1 MINPQHPQSNQPSDP
16 AFEQLPLFPIEPI
29 STPPAPPTSRQ
40 SPPKRRWLW
49 GLVILAI
56 ASGGLTAWRIIPTQT
71 APAIAQAPKGPPPR
85 AVEVTTLTPGKGERR
100 VTLLGQVEASQ
111 RFTIRAQTGGVI
123 EQLLVKP
130 GDRVT
135 TGMTIAVLDD
145 TEQQLAVS
153 EANARLAQQRSQ
165 LARLEVGTR
174 PEIIAQRQAALN
186 AAQSREREAQD
197 NLKRT
202 QDLVTQ
208 GALSQRTLVEV
219 QAVVDTAR
227 SQRLEAAAELA
238 EAQAGPIREE
248 IQAQEA
254 NVAAAA
260 AAVSQAQLGQ
270 QRTQVV
276 ATTSGTVQTRQVS
289 QGDLVQRGGEL
300 VTLLAG
306 DRLEIFLEVPET
318 LSGQVTPGTSVELTA
333 RALGKWKQRAQVT
346 GVVPAADATS
356 RRQRVR
362 IELTDP
368 PQGLL
373 AGMSVE
379 AQLIQPNDRSGFVV
393 SRDVLT
399 QQQNKW
405 VVFTIADG
413 KAKPVAVEMLA
424 DMGTKVAVFSPGLRA
439 GQQIV
444 SRGGDGLRDG
454 MAVKIVNNQTNQRE
468 AS

>member
-1 MINPQHPQSNQPSDP
+1 MKSNASPSCPPQGSDRQ
-16 AFEQLPLFPIEPI
+16 FEQLQLFPVAAPQ
-29 STPPAPPTSRQ
+29 PASR
-40 SPPKRRWLW
+40 RYWLW
-49 GLVILAI
+49 GFILLGVAGGSLAI
-56 ASGGLTAWRIIPTQT
+56 WRAIPANHTQS
-71 APAIAQAPKGPPPR
+71 AIAQSSQGPAPR
-85 AVEVTTLTPGKGERR
+85 AVEVTNLTPGQGESR
-100 VTLLGQVEASQ
+100 VELLGQVEASQ
-111 RFTIRAQTGGVI
+111 RFTIRAQTEGVI

-130 GDRVT
+130 GDLVT
-135 TGMTIAVLDD
+135 TGMAIAVLDD
-145 TEQQLAVS
+145 ADQRLAVA
-153 EANARLAQQRSQ
+153 EANARLAQQRSN

-174 PEIIAQRQAALN
+174 PEIIAQRQAAVN
-186 AAQSREREAQD
+186 TAESREREARD
-197 NLKRT
+197 NLQRT
-202 QDLVTQ
+202 QNLVAQ
-208 GALSQRTLVEV
+208 GAIAQRTLVEV
-219 QAVVDTAR
+219 RAAVDTAH
-227 SQRLEAAAELA
+227 SQRLEAEAALA
-238 EAQAGPIREE
+238 EAKAGPIREE
-248 IQAQEA
+248 IQAQKA
-254 NVAAAA
+254 NVASASAALN
-260 AAVSQAQLGQ
+260 QARLSQ
-270 QRTQVV
+270 QRTQVI

-318 LSGQVTPGTSVELTA
+318 LSGQIKPGTTVELTA
-333 RALGKWKQRAQVT
+333 RALSQWKQRASIT

-362 IELTDP
+362 VELPNP

-379 AQLIQPNDRSGFVV
+379 AQLVRPSNRSGFVV

-405 VVFTIADG
+405 FVFTVAEG
-413 KAKPVAVEMLA
+413 KAKPIQVDVLSDMGPTVAVS
-424 DMGTKVAVFSPGLRA
+424 SPALRS

-454 MAVKIVNNQTNQRE
+454 MAVKIVKGA